1 MSRLKDRSVKSSIQK
16 QLRSDKDLNLQ
27 IRVLIE
33 KQFKVA
39 HQKLL
44 NDFNSHAITREL
56 RVGEG
61 SPNYSGGLREGNLFG
76 FIGFESGFDPI
87 SPIERLLVKAN
98 ILIKQRK
105 VMRSGLTWAYAVNIA
120 SINDL
125 YKITPMPWATGSSWL
140 RELEGRG
147 IPNLGQYM
155 YVDAKSRRS
164 TEGIQGGNRSGGRLR
179 MEYMKPLLEEFQNN
193 LNNIS
198 SAQRISARNF

>member
-44 NDFNSHAITREL
+44 NDFREHPITREL
-56 RVGEG
+56 KVGEG
-61 SPNYSGGLREGNLFG
+61 APNYSGGLREGNLFG

-105 VMRSGLTWAYAVNIA
+105 VMRSGLTWAYGVNIA

-125 YKITPMPWATGSSWL
+125 YKITPMPWASGSSWL

-155 YVDAKSRRS
+155 YVDA
-164 TEGIQGGNRSGGRLR
+164 
-179 MEYMKPLLEEFQNN
+179 
-193 LNNIS
+193 
-198 SAQRISARNF
+198 

>member
-155 YVDAKSRRS
+155 YVDAKSSRS